1 MEYTLN
7 NCPIS
12 WDQLISHVSE
22 LCRACVRVVN
32 ELEESHAAPNP
43 KDMEL
48 LTHLGIAIHAALSEE
63 DQTQRIAHDIVTTV
77 NTR

>member
-1 MEYTLN
+1 
-7 NCPIS
+7 
-12 WDQLISHVSE
+12 
-22 LCRACVRVVN
+22 
-32 ELEESHAAPNP
+32 
-43 KDMEL
+43 MEL